1 MWNTVLFDLDGTL
14 TDSGEGITKCVQYAL
29 RKEFNIVVDD
39 LRDLDCF
46 VGPPLK
52 EQFMQYA
59 GLTEEEGQRAVRA
72 YRERYR
78 TRGIYENRLYDGI
91 LPLLKQLAAEGMTL
105 AVSSSK
111 PTEFCREILRYFG
124 IEPYFRVIV
133 GSELSGE
140 RTKKAE
146 VLEETLRRLGMQG
159 SRQCV
164 VLVGDRK
171 YDVEGAKEAG
181 ISSIGVTY
189 GYGSRA
195 ELEKAW
201 PDAVVDN
208 PEELRNVLIGQ
219 YRDGISRSGNPDM
232 PSAVPA
238 GNFPQQPLN
247 PYGYP
252 YGYAPSYGAQ
262 PEVQQQY
269 GGQAYGYQ
277 GQAQQ
282 YGFAAQ
288 NQAQSIHDYG
298 RAQQLSGG
306 SARTVMQKARR
317 RVKSPL
323 FFLVVLLHTIL
334 TVASILNLVTGNV
347 LYNLNVMQNSLQK
360 TVGNNLAVTYMNTVI
375 DLIEGASKTTILGV
389 DFALCLPSVLVCLG
403 LWLMFIK
410 TTVSKEEISTGGYT
424 LTKVMTLLQFIA
436 ICLVLTAGLIFSVAF
451 VVAAGAGGTVATIIA
466 GIILLVIM
474 ILFSVLTILF
484 FVQLLHALK
493 VIKWNAKNG
502 TDKGRISTYVPV
514 IGILLSIATGLSM
527 IPMAPNDYIGLAN
540 QAASAAWMLFG
551 SIWLLVYRAKVR
563 R

>member
-1 MWNTVLFDLDGTL
+1 MGTV
-14 TDSGEGITKCVQYAL
+14 
-29 RKEFNIVVDD
+29 
-39 LRDLDCF
+39 
-46 VGPPLK
+46 
-52 EQFMQYA
+52 
-59 GLTEEEGQRAVRA
+59 
-72 YRERYR
+72 
-78 TRGIYENRLYDGI
+78 I
-91 LPLLKQLAAEGMTL
+91 L
-105 AVSSSK
+105 
-111 PTEFCREILRYFG
+111 
-124 IEPYFRVIV
+124 
-133 GSELSGE
+133 
-140 RTKKAE
+140 
-146 VLEETLRRLGMQG
+146 
-159 SRQCV
+159 
-164 VLVGDRK
+164 
-171 YDVEGAKEAG
+171 
-181 ISSIGVTY
+181 
-189 GYGSRA
+189 
-195 ELEKAW
+195 
-201 PDAVVDN
+201 N
-208 PEELRNVLIGQ
+208 
-219 YRDGISRSGNPDM
+219 
-232 PSAVPA
+232 
-238 GNFPQQPLN
+238 
-247 PYGYP
+247 
-252 YGYAPSYGAQ
+252 
-262 PEVQQQY
+262 
-269 GGQAYGYQ
+269 GYQ

>member
-1 MWNTVLFDLDGTL
+1 MKRCMYCGNENDDTSLNC
-14 TDSGEGITKCVQYAL
+14 SKC
-29 RKEFNIVVDD
+29 
-39 LRDLDCF
+39 
-46 VGPPLK
+46 G
-52 EQFMQYA
+52 
-59 GLTEEEGQRAVRA
+59 
-72 YRERYR
+72 
-78 TRGIYENRLYDGI
+78 NRLLD
-91 LPLLKQLAAEGMTL
+91 T
-105 AVSSSK
+105 
-111 PTEFCREILRYFG
+111 PT
-124 IEPYFRVIV
+124 
-133 GSELSGE
+133 
-140 RTKKAE
+140 
-146 VLEETLRRLGMQG
+146 
-159 SRQCV
+159 
-164 VLVGDRK
+164 
-171 YDVEGAKEAG
+171 
-181 ISSIGVTY
+181 
-189 GYGSRA
+189 
-195 ELEKAW
+195 
-201 PDAVVDN
+201 
-208 PEELRNVLIGQ
+208 
-219 YRDGISRSGNPDM
+219 
-232 PSAVPA
+232 PSAVETEVPEEAAPGAETAPA
-238 GNFPQQPLN
+238 AKDAVEQIPENQQASAEPLYDAPAEAAGKDIPDFLDNQGQEVAYQAEPNNSYDQQSGQQYGGYEQQYGNEPQYDQPQYAARPDVQYGN
-247 PYGYP
+247 GYP